1 MQPKKLKF
9 NQHLVQPILDGHKTA
24 TWRLR
29 DDKDLGVDDVLQ
41 LVNATNGEVFAVAQ
55 IDEVLSKRLGEL
67 TEADKAGHE
76 PFTSDEEMYAT
87 FKQFYGEVGP
97 SSVVKIVRF
106 HLLNDEQ
113 IADLEDLGM
122 PVAEAH
128 STREVKLYTD
138 GGSRG
143 NPGPS
148 ALGYVI
154 TDMNDTVL
162 ADGGAYL
169 GITTNNQAEYQAVKA
184 GLEACQKMGARTVWI
199 YMDSL
204 LVVNQMKGIFKI
216 KNRDLWPIHEAIREL
231 SKEFESVSFTHI
243 PRELNKKADA
253 KVNETLDAE
262 AKS

>member
-9 NQHLVQPILDGHKTA
+9 NDHLVQPILDGKKTA

-29 DDKDLGVDDVLQ
+29 DDKNLAVDDILQ
-41 LVNATNGEVFAVAQ
+41 LLNAASGEVFAVAQ

-67 TEADKAGHE
+67 SDADKIGHE
-76 PFTSDEEMYAT
+76 PFASDDEMYAT
-87 FKQFYGEVGP
+87 FTKYYGEVGP
-97 SSVVKIVRF
+97 SSVVKIIRF

-113 IADLEDLGM
+113 VADLEDLGM
-122 PVAEAH
+122 PIAEVG
-128 STREVKLYTD
+128 SKEVKLFTD

-154 TDMNDTVL
+154 TDMNDVVL
-162 ADGGAYL
+162 ADGGKYL

-184 GLEACQKMGARTVWI
+184 GLEACQKMAARTVWI

-231 SKEFESVSFTHI
+231 IKNFDSVSFTHI

-262 AKS
+262 AGK